1 MSVATLVS
9 FAAWL
14 CVAPPEAP
22 PPADSPSAVPAPA
35 AEPASSTA
43 YADVLEPL
51 PDGQRDEATAKRLM
65 ESGKVAFR
73 ADRFED
79 AIELF
84 AEAYR
89 TFPYVTLLYSLGSA
103 HRRAYE
109 IDGSVDHR
117 RLSIRR
123 YQQYLSDA
131 PDGESS
137 SLAQNYLTSLLA
149 ERDLGS
155 LEAEVV
161 TRILVSTSAEAATM
175 SIDGATPLPAPGVIS
190 VEPGTHELQVSAPGY
205 AEFTQRVDV
214 PEGATYQIDAA
225 LIGLDGSIVVEGPRR
240 AWVRLDGDVVGRL
253 PLATPL
259 HAAPG
264 PHVVVVSKPGHD
276 PLRVDIELEREGW
289 RSVRAP
295 LELSNQRIASYFLF
309 GLGAA
314 GLVVG
319 GVQLAFALDRET
331 RAAELQQRRTD
342 AQLSTVDYER
352 YLEYVDQ
359 RNTMRTGAIIS
370 GIGGSALLLTAV
382 VLFVY
387 DNPRLSAGAEVARRW
402 APTVGPGHAGAVLR
416 F

>member
-1 MSVATLVS
+1 LIAPALVW

-14 CVAPPEAP
+14 SVAPPEAP
-22 PPADSPSAVPAPA
+22 APA
-35 AEPASSTA
+35 SDPPRSAA

-51 PDGQRDEATAKRLM
+51 PEDQRDEAAAKRLM
-65 ESGKVAFR
+65 DSAKAAFR
-73 ADRFED
+73 DERFEE
-79 AIELF
+79 AIEFL

-89 TFPYVTLLYSLGSA
+89 TYPYVTLLYSLGSA

-109 IDGSVDHR
+109 MDGNVEHR

-123 YQQYLSDA
+123 YQQYLSEA

-137 SLAQNYLTSLLA
+137 DLAQNYLTSLLA

-161 TRILVSTSAEAATM
+161 TRILVSTSAEFATM

-190 VEPGTHELQVSAPGY
+190 VEPGTHELHVSAPGY
-205 AEFTQRVDV
+205 AEFVQRIDV

-225 LIGLDGSIVVEGPRR
+225 LTGLDGSLVVVGPKR
-240 AWVRLDGDVVGRL
+240 AWVRLDGKLVGRL
-253 PLATPL
+253 PLPSPL
-259 HAAPG
+259 RAAPG
-264 PHVVVVSKPGHD
+264 AHVVVVSKPGHD
-276 PLRVDIELEREGW
+276 SFSADIELERDGW

-295 LELSNQRIASYFLF
+295 LDLSNQRIASYFLF

-314 GLVVG
+314 GLAG
-319 GVQLAFALDRET
+319 AGVQFAFALDRET
-331 RAAELQQRRTD
+331 RAAELDERRAQ

-359 RNTMRTGAIIS
+359 RNTMRTGAIIT
-370 GIGGSALLLTAV
+370 GVGGGVLLLTAV

-387 DNPRLSAGAEVARRW
+387 DNPRTTAGPAVARRW
-402 APTVGPGHAGAVLR
+402 APSVGLGQAGAVLR